1 MRDTNYIKVFSGN
14 FIYAQ
19 MIINR
24 LEEVGIRAVVKDES
38 ESGRLAGFGSPIQ
51 GFQDIY
57 VSADELT
64 KAVPIVELAKSDL
77 EAEKNPE

>member
-1 MRDTNYIKVFSGN
+1 MADTNYIKVFSGN

-57 VSADELT
+57 VSEDELT
-64 KAVPIVELAKSDL
+64 KALPIVELANSDL
-77 EAEKNPE
+77 KAQKNPE

>member
-1 MRDTNYIKVFSGN
+1 MNDTNYVKIFSGS
-14 FIYAQ
+14 FVYAQ

-51 GFQDIY
+51 GFQDIF
-57 VSADELT
+57 VSEEELT
-64 KAVPIVELAKSDL
+64 KAIPIIEIAKSDL
-77 EAEKNPE
+77 EAEKNPD